1 MNYTIVAIDW
11 VMMWLFALFAWWH
24 SVMIMRRMDD
34 KLEELKGYFNTKF
47 NEQEKK

>member
-11 VMMWLFALFAWWH
+11 VMMWLFALFAWWR
-24 SVMIMRRMDD
+24 SLMIMRRMDD
-34 KLEELKGYFNTKF
+34 KLEELKVYFNTKF